1 MESFVACY
9 DCDSFEIKNT
19 STSYELEGEV
29 TLFSG
34 APEQHTGQ
42 PGGAT
47 ITDSSASGASLTL
60 SKRAEEGKTTRY
72 GLVVGK
78 SKTVLNIIKY

>member
-1 MESFVACY
+1 MEAFVACY

-47 ITDSSASGASLTL
+47 ITDSSASGASLPL
-60 SKRAEEGKTTRY
+60 CKRAEEGKTTRDS
-72 GLVVGK
+72 LVVGK
-78 SKTVLNIIKY
+78 RKNCIKYN

>member
-1 MESFVACY
+1 MLNGFCGPWTDYKVLPGVTGHRS
-9 DCDSFEIKNT
+9 NT
-19 STSYELEGEV
+19 LEN
-29 TLFSG
+29 
-34 APEQHTGQ
+34 QC
-42 PGGAT
+42 GAT

-78 SKTVLNIIKY
+78 SKTVLNIIKS